1 MNPVFSFKFQIP
13 MFNFLF
19 LRWLFWT
26 RMVPWYLANTQLC
39 QRSQWWSSLSY
50 WSHGENADAK
60 KASIFCKLFTLI
72 PFSKGQ
78 IILEHFFFPWLAPQ
92 LNKWVSSVLH
102 IYYFLS
108 IFLKAKFFHELI
120 VLPEQLLVSDGM
132 LWD

>member
-1 MNPVFSFKFQIP
+1 MNNPVFSFKFQIP

-50 WSHGENADAK
+50 WSHGKNANAK
-60 KASIFCKLFTLI
+60 KASIFCKLFTSTFLKRSNNLRA
-72 PFSKGQ
+72 F
-78 IILEHFFFPWLAPQ
+78 LLFFTCPPIEQVGITHL
-92 LNKWVSSVLH
+92 L
-102 IYYFLS
+102 FLS